1 MKHVHAQTGEL
12 HDGAQVQVEPRDLFS
27 VVQVLRSDNSEFQ
40 GHRASLS
47 KAIISQRQARAEKTE
62 TLDFAGD
69 GVSLR
74 VMEMQGSA
82 QGWQGR

>member
-12 HDGAQVQVEPRDLFS
+12 HDGAQLQVEPRDLFS

-69 GVSLR
+69 EVSLR